1 MAGEVIR
8 VCPPR
13 VFDFSNI
20 EAGGAQHITVAERI
34 DVSQYAR
41 VDLMVRVHD
50 ALMTDEASIGV
61 EVVSD
66 GFTTDDP
73 ARTFFSDPLGSGIGF
88 NAADAPTAG
97 AFELETLTGG
107 LGSLVAVRVFVK
119 QGAGDAMVRLSI
131 DLALKTT

>member
-41 VDLMVRVHD
+41 ADLMVRVH
-50 ALMTDEASIGV
+50 EAQLTGTVVITV
-61 EVVSD
+61 QLVSD
-66 GFTTDDP
+66 GYTTDDP
-73 ARTFFSDPLGSGIGF
+73 AKTFFSQPLGAGIVF
-88 NAADAPTAG
+88 DATDAVPPGT
-97 AFELETLTGG
+97 FELETLTGG
-107 LGSLVAVRVFVK
+107 LGSLMAVQVKVA